1 MEFSRVFV
9 EISYGSEIPRAKL
22 AQSGTNLTSHGNSL
36 GITINVGII
45 KKGTCMWI
53 SFCVSNIN
61 FEVLSCSSRR
71 EVGSKERLLEN
82 Q

>member
-1 MEFSRVFV
+1 MESSRVLA

-45 KKGTCMWI
+45 KKFTCMRI
-53 SFCVSNIN
+53 SVCVFLTSILKCCPA
-61 FEVLSCSSRR
+61 VQ
-71 EVGSKERLLEN
+71 VGK
-82 Q
+82 